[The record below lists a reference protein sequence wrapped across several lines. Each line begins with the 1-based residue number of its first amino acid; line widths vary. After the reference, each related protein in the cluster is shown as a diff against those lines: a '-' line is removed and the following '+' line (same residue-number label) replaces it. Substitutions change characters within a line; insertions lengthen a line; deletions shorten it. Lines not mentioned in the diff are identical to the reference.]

1 MPTGEHA
8 EGISQQRQQLG
19 VGGPTRDEAIAF
31 FLARGCQCSDTCACT
46 SYRSIHINVP
56 EDAPVL
62 RELFQDVLKPC
73 DTERNSMC
81 MRIMR
86 TGEAVRSN
94 TPCHNYD
101 DDAPAP
107 TQQTPELEQL
117 EAKQQSNDAAD
128 DQPQE
133 DMSLT
138 PARIAALQ
146 LRTAAEEGDC
156 GKLCELLDGGGASF
170 VDERSEVM
178 NRLIGEEVK
187 VTALIQAAYYDQH
200 AAVEL
205 LLEHGANPNLPG
217 SDGYTPLMAAA
228 FGGHLRILRTLLDR
242 DANAIDA
249 VDRGDGGT
257 AFHCA
262 CFTGNADCAV
272 ELARRGCDMTL
283 RAENGMTGKEMA
295 EELENTTVLAE
306 LRSLVVEQLRA
317 KQQPTAQADDTAEE
331 QKKAAKKSAANRKKK
346 DKKKAKKAAEQQLIS
361 QLEPEPEAPECPAQ
375 QAEAEAEAE
384 GAAAA
389 KAADPDPNGR
399 TQQLQA
405 LTTLGV
411 QQWSTEQVL
420 EWVALADLPQETVS
434 AVSTVMVALDLDG
447 EELIHLRVKILQK
460 LLAKHGA
467 QDAESVSKQ
476 VIEQRDALLLLPG
489 DSASESASPKSD
501 LSDTLECPL
510 CMELYC
516 DVEPGLRVPRIL
528 TSCGHTVCHGCITK
542 MMTRVLAEGNA
553 KPYSCPTCSK
563 VTKVARGKAASLAK
577 NFALAAAAEAL

>member
-1 MPTGEHA
+1 VRCVNEILAAFTLSPLSAA
-8 EGISQQRQQLG
+8 E
-19 VGGPTRDEAIAF
+19 
-31 FLARGCQCSDTCACT
+31 
-46 SYRSIHINVP
+46 
-56 EDAPVL
+56 L
-62 RELFQDVLKPC
+62 R
-73 DTERNSMC
+73 
-81 MRIMR
+81 
-86 TGEAVRSN
+86 
-94 TPCHNYD
+94 
-101 DDAPAP
+101 
-107 TQQTPELEQL
+107 
-117 EAKQQSNDAAD
+117 
-128 DQPQE
+128 
-133 DMSLT
+133 
-138 PARIAALQ
+138 AALQ
-146 LRTAAEEGDC
+146 NVLKDCKTPADAETLLGTDQLGNLSEDEACLPQVYHALQAKHGRGVVFKAGKKSLLALDAAQIPPGGFLMTQVCMQRIEPASDKGHAGHDLAAQ
-156 GKLCELLDGGGASF
+156 GANGLL
-170 VDERSEVM
+170 
-178 NRLIGEEVK
+178 
-187 VTALIQAAYYDQH
+187 VTAYAGESGAEFDHEWLHTIVIDPRKREFFCHNLNGWNSVKHLALDAGH
-200 AAVEL
+200 AKGTTGAGCIRSVVRVYILFRKQPL
-205 LLEHGANPNLPG
+205 LLRKPAEQPLGG
-217 SDGYTPLMAAA
+217 S
-228 FGGHLRILRTLLDR
+228 
-242 DANAIDA
+242 A
-249 VDRGDGGT
+249 VLSKKQKKPDP
-257 AFHCA
+257 
-262 CFTGNADCAV
+262 
-272 ELARRGCDMTL
+272 DM
-283 RAENGMTGKEMA
+283 
-295 EELENTTVLAE
+295 
-306 LRSLVVEQLRA
+306 A

-346 DKKKAKKAAEQQLIS
+346 DRKKAKKAAEQQLIS

-384 GAAAA
+384 ACAAA
-389 KAADPDPNGR
+389 KAADPDPNER

-563 VTKVARGKAASLAK
+563 VTKVARGKAANLAK